1 MTIQTITHQFIAV
14 YYKQMLALNYRIQQR
29 DLLRVPITEEELK
42 VSKTIMSVIESCR
55 KEALLYGNIELNL
68 EVPADFILQPP
79 PPPLPARNQKGQP
92 LPAQKV
98 TFNEPVAAATATT
111 SCTSYLPVSQT
122 VTVSGGV
129 LPQGRQLPVT
139 HRALS

>member
-14 YYKQMLALNYRIQQR
+14 YYKQMLALNYKIQKR
-29 DLLRVPITEEELK
+29 DLLRVPISQEEMK
-42 VSKTIMSVIESCR
+42 ISKTIMSVIESCR
-55 KEALLYGNIELNL
+55 KEALLYGNIELD
-68 EVPADFILQPP
+68 VDIPDDFMLQPP
-79 PPPLPARNQKGQP
+79 PPPLPPRNQKGQP

-111 SCTSYLPVSQT
+111 SGTSYLPVTQT

-139 HRALS
+139 HRALR